1 MLKQTLIITSG
12 ISFKARVFLEPV
24 PRNLVKSRT
33 LAQQDQVQQPTAWES
48 AKPMHEIPSPPTQ
61 PIIGHLTLVSK
72 HIKCQHKLHSEMHK
86 KYGNI
91 VRYSI
96 MGEQM
101 VALYGPE
108 EISTMYANDGKYPVI
123 GGFENFEFLR
133 Y

>member
-1 MLKQTLIITSG
+1 MIKRSLIITPG
-12 ISFKARVFLEPV
+12 IFCKRRVSLKPV
-24 PRNLVKSRT
+24 LRNLVTSHT

-48 AKPMHEIPSPPTQ
+48 AKPMHEIPSPPKQ

-96 MGEQM
+96 LGEQM